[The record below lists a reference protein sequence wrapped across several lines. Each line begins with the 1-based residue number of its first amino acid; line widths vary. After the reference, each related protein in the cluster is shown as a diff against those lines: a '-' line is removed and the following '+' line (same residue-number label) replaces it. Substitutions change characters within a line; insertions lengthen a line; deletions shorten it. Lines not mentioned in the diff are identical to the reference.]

1 MDEANQDW
9 RDEATHLH
17 AEGWTVWTI
26 AKHLKQP
33 RSTVHYAV
41 NPVAK
46 TKARATNRAQRAA
59 RRVATA
65 LPKPP
70 KVKIDNLALA
80 REFAA
85 GMFDLAEFSRRLR
98 GQG

>member
-1 MDEANQDW
+1 MTLPLDW
-9 RDEATHLH
+9 RDEARRLH
-17 AEGWTVWTI
+17 AEGWTVWMI
-26 AKHLKQP
+26 AKHIKQP
-33 RSTVHYAV
+33 RSTVHYVV

-59 RRVATA
+59 KRVASA

-70 KVKIDNLALA
+70 KMKIDNLALA

-85 GMFDLAEFSRRLR
+85 GAFDRAEFSRRLR